1 MDSEGRETPW
11 QVDFSNSAGKQ
22 KEKLSDALRDV
33 LYTLKHDLEQ
43 KGPVQTSWR
52 NYSQIVNANGFHH
65 CHINSGRP
73 RYVVVWKV
81 VDLENQIIEIR
92 FVGPHG
98 SVNYNRF
105 KK

>member
-1 MDSEGRETPW
+1 MTREERETPW
-11 QVDFSNSAGKQ
+11 RVDFSSSAEKQ
-22 KEKLSDALRDV
+22 KQKLSANLRDV

-43 KGPVQTSWR
+43 KGPVQTTWR
-52 NYSQIVNANGFHH
+52 NYSQIVNAASFHH

-73 RYVVVWKV
+73 RFVVVWKV
-81 VDLENQIIEIR
+81 IDLEEQILEIR

-98 SVNYNRF
+98 SVNYSRF

>member
-1 MDSEGRETPW
+1 MTLEERTTPW
-11 QVDFSNSAGKQ
+11 RVDFASSAEKQ
-22 KEKLSDALRDV
+22 KQKLSGNLRDV
-33 LYTLKHDLEQ
+33 LYALKHDLEQ

-52 NYSQIVNANGFHH
+52 NYSQIVNAAHFHH

-81 VDLENQIIEIR
+81 IDLQDQIIEIR

-98 SVNYNRF
+98 SVNYKRF
-105 KK
+105 K

>member
-1 MDSEGRETPW
+1 MRNENRETPW
-11 QVDFSNSAGKQ
+11 LVEFSSSAGKQ
-22 KEKLSDALRDV
+22 KEALSDTLRDV

-43 KGPVQTSWR
+43 RGPEQSSWR
-52 NYSQIVNANGFHH
+52 NYGQIVGAKGFHH

-81 VDLENQIIEIR
+81 IDQEDQIIEIR

-98 SVNYNRF
+98 SVNYSRF

>member
-1 MDSEGRETPW
+1 MTNEKRETPW
-11 QVDFSNSAGKQ
+11 RVDFSGSAGKQ
-22 KEKLSDALRDV
+22 KTKLSGKLLDV
-33 LYTLKHDLEQ
+33 LYALKHDLEQ

-52 NYSQIVNANGFHH
+52 NYSQIVNVSGYHH
-65 CHINSGRP
+65 CHINNGRP

-81 VDLENQIIEIR
+81 IDLKDQIIEVR

-98 SVNYNRF
+98 SVNYKRF

>member
-1 MDSEGRETPW
+1 MSNEERATPW
-11 QVDFSNSAGKQ
+11 RVGFSGSAEKQ
-22 KEKLSDALRDV
+22 KQKLPGNLRDV
-33 LYTLKHDLEQ
+33 LYALKHDLEQ

-52 NYSQIVNANGFHH
+52 NYSQIVNAANFHH

-81 VDLENQIIEIR
+81 TDLNDQIIEIR

-98 SVNYNRF
+98 SVNYKRF
-105 KK
+105 K

>member
-1 MDSEGRETPW
+1 MSSKERKTPW

-22 KEKLSDALRDV
+22 KAALSDSLRDV
-33 LYTLKHDLEQ
+33 LYALKHDLEQ

-52 NYSQIVNANGFHH
+52 NYSQIVSATDFHH

-81 VDLENQIIEIR
+81 VDLKEQIIEIR

-98 SVNYNRF
+98 SVNYKRF

>member
-1 MDSEGRETPW
+1 MSSEERRTPW
-11 QVDFSNSAGKQ
+11 RVDFPGSVEKQ
-22 KEKLSDALRDV
+22 KAKLPTKLQDV
-33 LYTLKHDLEQ
+33 LYALKHDLEQ

-52 NYSQIVNANGFHH
+52 NYSQIVNAADFHH
-65 CHINSGRP
+65 CHINGGHP

-81 VDLENQIIEIR
+81 VDLDDQIIEVR

-98 SVNYNRF
+98 AVNYKRF